1 MTNFWKEIQRR
12 NVIKAAISY
21 IVFSWIILQAVTLL
35 YPSIG
40 WGQVAINNTLIILII
55 GFPLWLVFAFVFEW
69 TPKGFKKA
77 ENVKEEESITASTN
91 KRLNV
96 IIIGGLCL
104 AVLLLVSDRIFK
116 FTESS
121 DFENAIAVLP
131 FDNISADANN
141 QWISDGM
148 TLSISTKLKR
158 IKDLVVIGSTS
169 VKKIKDSEVSTS
181 EIAKKLGV
189 SRLVKGSVTIHE
201 NKARITTQL
210 INENNILLWTEEY
223 DVVLEDI
230 LNVQS
235 TVANKIVKE
244 LQITLAPKELQY
256 IQYNPTD
263 NLAAYKLYQRG
274 KMLAD
279 TRRTENFKKAF
290 QLYQQAVL
298 IDTLF
303 AEAYAEIGHMYYFLG
318 RDGVIER
325 EEAYNEIKKL
335 SDKAIAI
342 NPNISRAYSI
352 LALRLL
358 LAGNK
363 YSQDEYRAHY
373 EKAIEI
379 NPNDATAYMQ
389 LADSYKNSNVE
400 KSLLL
405 TIEAVR
411 IEPLSVAA
419 NSILIWYLT
428 KKGRYKEAE
437 EHFDKTKYLY
447 DDRTKK
453 RIVTFTIIAKAKKT
467 SNDKKDWTE
476 SIRIYED
483 ALKQYPDNYEFNRM
497 LGLDYDAILNDNI
510 NYLKYVKKAYEI
522 DSNNFNNLYVYQN
535 ALIENDKFI
544 EAKRLMNSENYKRIP
559 IGWRLGSW
567 WEYYYYKKDYLNAQK
582 IFEDTNFIDL
592 GLEKPYTLA
601 QLGNEKEVYHFLI
614 GIRLIVLRKPMFL
627 PS

>member
-303 AEAYAEIGHMYYFLG
+303 AEAYAEIGHMYYF
-318 RDGVIER
+318 
-325 EEAYNEIKKL
+325 
-335 SDKAIAI
+335 
-342 NPNISRAYSI
+342 
-352 LALRLL
+352 
-358 LAGNK
+358 
-363 YSQDEYRAHY
+363 
-373 EKAIEI
+373 
-379 NPNDATAYMQ
+379 
-389 LADSYKNSNVE
+389 
-400 KSLLL
+400 
-405 TIEAVR
+405 
-411 IEPLSVAA
+411 
-419 NSILIWYLT
+419 
-428 KKGRYKEAE
+428 
-437 EHFDKTKYLY
+437 
-447 DDRTKK
+447 
-453 RIVTFTIIAKAKKT
+453 
-467 SNDKKDWTE
+467 
-476 SIRIYED
+476 
-483 ALKQYPDNYEFNRM
+483 
-497 LGLDYDAILNDNI
+497 
-510 NYLKYVKKAYEI
+510 
-522 DSNNFNNLYVYQN
+522 
-535 ALIENDKFI
+535 
-544 EAKRLMNSENYKRIP
+544 
-559 IGWRLGSW
+559 
-567 WEYYYYKKDYLNAQK
+567 
-582 IFEDTNFIDL
+582 
-592 GLEKPYTLA
+592 
-601 QLGNEKEVYHFLI
+601 
-614 GIRLIVLRKPMFL
+614 
-627 PS
+627 